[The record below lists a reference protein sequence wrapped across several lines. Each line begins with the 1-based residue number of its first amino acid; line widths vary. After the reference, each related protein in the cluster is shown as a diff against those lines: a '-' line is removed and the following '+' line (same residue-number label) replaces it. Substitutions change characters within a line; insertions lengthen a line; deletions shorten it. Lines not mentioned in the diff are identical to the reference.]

1 MARSGLFGE
10 LVAYARTRKKF
21 ILIPII
27 VIMVLMG
34 ALLVFAQGSALAP
47 FIYTI
52 F

>member
-1 MARSGLFGE
+1 MAQSGLVGE
-10 LVAYARTRKKF
+10 LVAYARTRKKL

-27 VIMVLMG
+27 VLMLVLG
-34 ALLVFAQGSALAP
+34 ALIVFAQGSALAP

>member
-1 MARSGLFGE
+1 MSRSGLVGE
-10 LVAYARTRKKF
+10 LVAYARTRKKLM
-21 ILIPII
+21 LIPII
-27 VIMVLMG
+27 VLMLIMG